1 MNIVKESLAKLL
13 AQEDLIVEHRQVST
27 AQFNVETRVLTL
39 PTWSHKENAVVDAL
53 IAHEVGHALYTPNE
67 WDFIKEIPMQFV
79 NVVEDIRIEMQMKRR
94 YPGLSKTFYKGYQIL
109 SDEDFFKIE
118 GEDISEFNIADRLN
132 LWWKIGN
139 YIDVPFTDDEKV
151 FTEEARKLETF
162 EDPPALARKIFAY
175 ATVELEQQK
184 KEEDLLDANN
194 PFEDL
199 SEGRSEKG
207 DGAEGQHPLFDDEQS
222 QKGNSQEQL
231 ENEGLDY
238 DDQTVGQG
246 NQKETTGTGEAGRN
260 ETNEFAPNVPQV
272 RTADDLESALRELVE
287 FQGEENVYVEF
298 PKSFNAKCI
307 VSNDEVS
314 NLLNKH
320 YTNAENPSGVGDE
333 YQLQM
338 QTYLQQRLKNVDADF
353 KKFKISMQKEV
364 NYLVK
369 EFEMK
374 KAADGYARATVSRT
388 GVLDTSKLHTYKYN
402 EDLFRKV
409 TTIPDGKSHGL
420 VFNVDWSGSMGNCI
434 KDTMKQVFTLVTF
447 CRKVGIAYDV
457 YLFSDSYSYEQENYR
472 IEENFE
478 HKNRLILKNFSMVN
492 VLSSGCNNRK
502 HDRQMLNLFR
512 LVSAMR
518 NYDSCGFPRELGMG
532 GTPLNEAMVAMN
544 HILPEFQKRTGV
556 QKMHLINLTD
566 GEGFAIPYGREVKR
580 YYEEGTMITKGNIK
594 SNVHLR
600 DRKTSKVYQ
609 FSNDQYNQ
617 TDTFIYQLRDRFPQC
632 EFMNIRLV
640 SGNEWYRFKRACL
653 GYDEEKI
660 AAADAVWKKTKAFIC
675 TSSAYTVQYALH
687 AKALDNETEFEVA
700 EDATKAQIKRAFAK
714 SLGGK
719 KMNKKILTSFIERI
733 A

>member
-27 AQFNVETRVLTL
+27 AQFNVDTRVLTL

-53 IAHEVGHALYTPNE
+53 IAHEVGHALYTPNQ

-79 NVVEDIRIEMQMKRR
+79 NVVEDIRIEMHMKRR
-94 YPGLSKTFYKGYQIL
+94 YAGLSKTFYKGYQIL

-118 GEDISEFNIADRLN
+118 GEDISQFNIADRLN

-139 YIDVPFTDDEKV
+139 YVDVPFSDDEKV
-151 FTEEARKLETF
+151 FTEEARQLETF
-162 EDPPALARKIFAY
+162 EDTLALARKLLAH
-175 ATVELEQQK
+175 AKVELEQQK
-184 KEEDLLDANN
+184 KEDLLDGNN

-222 QKGNSQEQL
+222 QEGNSKDQIEDD
-231 ENEGLDY
+231 GLDY
-238 DDQTVGQG
+238 DDQTHSQG
-246 NQKETTGTGEAGRN
+246 EQTETTGTQAGRN
-260 ETNEFAPNVPQV
+260 ETNETMPNTPQV
-272 RTADDLESALRELVE
+272 RTADDLESALRELVRLE
-287 FQGEENVYVEF
+287 GEENVYVEL
-298 PKSFNAKCI
+298 PKSINANVI
-307 VSNDEVS
+307 ISNDEVS
-314 NLLNKH
+314 KLLDEH
-320 YTNAENPSGVGDE
+320 YTKIQNPSGVGDDYE
-333 YQLQM
+333 LQM
-338 QTYLQQRLKNVDADF
+338 QKYYRNALQTTDAEYN
-353 KKFKISMQKEV
+353 KFKISMQKEV

-420 VFNVDWSGSMGNCI
+420 VFNVDWSGSMGNII
-434 KDTMKQVFTLVTF
+434 KDTMKQLFTLVTF

-457 YLFSDSYSYEQENYR
+457 YLFSDSYSYEREKYD
-472 IEENFE
+472 IEEKFE
-478 HKNRLILKNFSMVN
+478 HKNKLILKNFSMVN
-492 VLSSGCNNRK
+492 ILSSGCNNRK
-502 HDRQMLNLFR
+502 HDKQMHNLFR
-512 LVSAMR
+512 LASAMR
-518 NYDSCGFPRELGMG
+518 SYDSCGFPRQLGMG
-532 GTPLNEAMVAMN
+532 GTPLNEAMISMN

-566 GEGFAIPYGREVKR
+566 GEGYPIPYGREVNR
-580 YYEEGTMITKGNIK
+580 YREEGTMITRANIK
-594 SNVHLR
+594 SNVYLR
-600 DRKTSKVYQ
+600 DRKTSNVYQ
-609 FSNDQYNQ
+609 FTNDQYNQ

-632 EFMNIRLV
+632 EFMNIRLI
-640 SGNEWYRFKRACL
+640 SGNDWYRFKRGCL
-653 GYDEEKI
+653 GYDEEKV
-660 AAADAVWKKTKAFIC
+660 AAADAIWKKTKSFIC
-675 TSSAYTVQYALH
+675 TSSAYTVQYALNS
-687 AKALDNETEFEVA
+687 KALDNDTEFEVA
-700 EDATKAQIKRAFAK
+700 EDATKAQIKRAFVK